1 MTILAPGALLFL
13 LHKTNRMPRFFPKIL
28 TELTFVSVFLLIG
41 LPASM
46 AAFKMQGKVKAEE
59 LSPEFRNLKLS
70 NGKKADTLY
79 FNKGI

>member
-1 MTILAPGALLFL
+1 M
-13 LHKTNRMPRFFPKIL
+13 LHKANKMPRFIPKIL
-28 TELTFVSVFLLIG
+28 TEVTFLSVFLLVG

-46 AAFKMQGKVKAEE
+46 AVFKMQGKVKAEE
-59 LSPEFRNLKLS
+59 LGSEFNNLKLS